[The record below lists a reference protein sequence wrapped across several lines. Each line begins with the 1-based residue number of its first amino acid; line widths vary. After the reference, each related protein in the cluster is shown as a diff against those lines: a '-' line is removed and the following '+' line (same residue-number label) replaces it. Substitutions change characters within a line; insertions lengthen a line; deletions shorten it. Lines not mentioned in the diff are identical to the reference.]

1 MSSQIWARS
10 RWPKASLGVWLF
22 RLARHRALLST
33 FAALIVIVGASPSP
47 RADSGLPE
55 SIVPAASTPPAMM
68 REVHC
73 SVLTTAPDGSWGVSI
88 RQPITEAVA
97 NSVAMHGY
105 YRGSKGVAACAAW
118 KKHIEGL
125 IREHFQA
132 DDLTES
138 ESMAFS
144 SEAYSADV
152 LCTFG
157 RYAEGQVVYEAI
169 RIDPVERPKLET
181 HDKASPP
188 RADSDLP
195 EYIVPPGST
204 PPVVLREA
212 PYTVLT
218 MAPDG
223 SWGVA
228 TSIFIRE
235 AITGAMTDCMLMS
248 GRKLGCG
255 YISKAGRGDWVL
267 GVRCGS
273 ENILAASKILANAEL
288 AAFNRETELRQDGR
302 NMPPCFRLV
311 TVHPDGLVADTK
323 TRVPTLT
330 LEPTGVTRD

>member
-1 MSSQIWARS
+1 MVVRGDQLSGT
-10 RWPKASLGVWLF
+10 SLGTPKDSVKGTPRETRVRF
-22 RLARHRALLST
+22 ARAGGACAMSHRALLST
-33 FAALIVIVGASPSP
+33 FAALIGIVGASHSP

-55 SIVPAASTPPAMM
+55 SIVPAASTPP
-68 REVHC
+68 
-73 SVLTTAPDGSWGVSI
+73 
-88 RQPITEAVA
+88 
-97 NSVAMHGY
+97 
-105 YRGSKGVAACAAW
+105 
-118 KKHIEGL
+118 
-125 IREHFQA
+125 
-132 DDLTES
+132 
-138 ESMAFS
+138 
-144 SEAYSADV
+144 
-152 LCTFG
+152 
-157 RYAEGQVVYEAI
+157 
-169 RIDPVERPKLET
+169 
-181 HDKASPP
+181 
-188 RADSDLP
+188 
-195 EYIVPPGST
+195 
-204 PPVVLREA
+204 VVLREA
-212 PYTVLT
+212 RYTVLT

-330 LEPTGVTRD
+330 LEPTGASRD